1 MNKNR
6 ITTIAIVVLSL
17 YASLGFAQERKI
29 ARNKVPAAVMKAFQ
43 TAYPH
48 ATIRGTNEEMKQG
61 VAFYEIESK
70 DGTTK
75 RDLLYSADGALTEL
89 EEIIPLADAPE
100 GVKNAIKSTYPN
112 AKVKSVEKNVQGPV
126 VHFEVLLAEKKK
138 KNFEVIFNPD
148 GSAVNP

>member
-1 MNKNR
+1 MNKTR
-6 ITTIAIVVLSL
+6 ITTIAIVVLSV

-29 ARNKVPAAVMKAFQ
+29 ARKNVPAPVMKAFQ

-70 DGTTK
+70 DGTVK

-138 KNFEVIFNPD
+138 KNFEVVFNPD
-148 GSAVNP
+148 GSVVNP